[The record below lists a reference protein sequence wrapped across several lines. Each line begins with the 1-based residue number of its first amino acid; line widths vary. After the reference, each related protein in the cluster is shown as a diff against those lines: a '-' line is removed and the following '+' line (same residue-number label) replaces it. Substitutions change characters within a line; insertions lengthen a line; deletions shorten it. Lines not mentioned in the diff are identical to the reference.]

1 VRNFKEQLETNFQTG
16 KEERPTALR
25 SNVVERYIMEI
36 LGSQRAF
43 KEKENIVSKMIELRC
58 DNRVLNQMRE
68 TMNNKIEDENGLMSI
83 EAFKK
88 MFYTAH
94 GR

>member
-1 VRNFKEQLETNFQTG
+1 
-16 KEERPTALR
+16 
-25 SNVVERYIMEI
+25 MEI